1 MYMIC
6 RGLEVWP
13 RISTI
18 KLLQGSQPLTL
29 NSFIP
34 ILSAFTPHIP
44 RRIVPFVQAH
54 LSTLDINPF
63 LAPVSRLS
71 QLIHPVASTLYCKV
85 EHGEQRR
92 RNDHQEGV
100 NAVWHFGNRLGVLE
114 VASEMGGNGW
124 VEQQQQPSSSSPKG

>member
-1 MYMIC
+1 MVERMYMLC
-6 RGLEVWP
+6 RGLEVGR

-18 KLLQGSQPLTL
+18 KLLHPNSICIYAIHLGPYCPICPSRHL
-29 NSFIP
+29 N
-34 ILSAFTPHIP
+34 
-44 RRIVPFVQAH
+44 

-71 QLIHPVASTLYCKV
+71 QLIHPVAFTLYCKV

-100 NAVWHFGNRLGVLE
+100 NAVGHFGNRLGLLE
-114 VASEMGGNGW
+114 VGSEMGDG
-124 VEQQQQPSSSSPKG
+124 